1 MTLQRASKIAVVSLA
16 LLAAPAC
23 SKSGPAIPPGDGG
36 DAADGGAPDGESA
49 PAGPSFAVGARHDC
63 AIFGGGAVR
72 CWGDNSAGQLG
83 RPPPFDPLAAYSVDL
98 GAGRRAAG
106 IYAGQFHTCA
116 ILDDFA
122 VKCWGDNSFAQ
133 LGLGDLVNRGDG
145 MLAMGDNLPVVDLG
159 TGARAVTLALGGAA
173 SCALLKDGRVKCWG
187 DPYQGA
193 TGHGDI
199 EPRGGVPG
207 TMGDNLPSVDLGSRD
222 GVPFEV
228 KALEAFE
235 YHSFCAILDGG
246 GPSASGLKCWGSND
260 YCELGIG
267 SHEGGLGA
275 EPTSLGNAL
284 PWIDIGTTAAG
295 TVRKAV
301 AMAAGFQSICVLGDD
316 GVVKCWG
323 TNRSG
328 ELGLGTTGDPRSCVP
343 EDMGNA
349 GLVALP
355 APAKAIAARREH
367 VCALLTTGQ
376 VTCWGVNTYGE
387 LGTGDTN
394 ARLSPSE
401 PLVFESGFTPARL
414 ALGDDHACAL
424 SADDRVKCWGSN
436 QYGQL
441 GAPAD
446 GDRLAPGPDLQLHG
460 PPVAALAA
468 GADHTCALLARG
480 VVKCWGR
487 NTAGQLGLGDTT
499 NRGDGPNQMGDAL
512 PAVELGATATA
523 VAAGAAHT
531 CARLA
536 SGAVLCWGANESGQ
550 LGQGSTMSSLVPG
563 APVNLPGP
571 AVTLAAGDDFSC
583 ATLMDGRVFCWGAGG
598 RGQLGTGD
606 RTDRPAPATAV
617 ALPGKAQGV
626 AAGGHHAC
634 ARLENQTVA
643 CWGANDVGQLGLGDQ
658 EDRPRPA
665 VVTLGSAHALAVASR
680 QGTTCALLDDHRV
693 TCWGDNTRGQ
703 LGLGDARERDAPPPT
718 PLDLGTARRASAIAV
733 GAEFACALLDTRQ
746 AKCWG
751 DNLTNQLGAPLR
763 GLAYGD
769 GVNEMGD
776 FLAAAVQG
784 GGRAVTA
791 LAAGRGHACALLDTG
806 DLRCWGDNAQGQLGV
821 GDAVAHSLFDHPSS
835 VVDLGTPA
843 P

>member
-1 MTLQRASKIAVVSLA
+1 MTPLRASKIAVGMWA
-16 LLAAPAC
+16 LTVAIAC
-23 SKSGPAIPPGDGG
+23 SKSAPSGDGG
-36 DAADGGAPDGESA
+36 ADADGGAPDGGDVS
-49 PAGPSFAVGARHDC
+49 PPGPSFAVGARHNC

-83 RPPPFDPLAAYSVDL
+83 RPPSFDPLATYSVDL
-98 GAGRRAAG
+98 GVGRRASG
-106 IYAGQFHTCA
+106 VYAGQFHTCA
-116 ILDDFA
+116 TLEDGA
-122 VKCWGDNSFAQ
+122 LKCWGDNSFAQ

-145 MLAMGDNLPVVDLG
+145 MLAMGDGLPVVDLG
-159 TGARAVTLALGGAA
+159 TGARAVALALGGAA

-207 TMGDNLPSVDLGSRD
+207 TMGDNLPSVNLGSHD

-228 KALEAFE
+228 KAIEAFE

-246 GPSASGLKCWGSND
+246 GPNTSGLKCWGSND

-275 EPTSLGNAL
+275 EATSLGNAL

-295 TVRKAV
+295 AVRKAV

-316 GVVKCWG
+316 GAVKCWG

-328 ELGLGTTGDPRSCVP
+328 ELGLGTIGDPRSCVP

-349 GLVALP
+349 GLVVLP
-355 APAKAIAARREH
+355 APATAIAARKEH
-367 VCALLTTGQ
+367 VCALLATGH
-376 VTCWGVNTYGE
+376 VTCWGVNAHGE
-387 LGTGDTN
+387 LGTGDTAN
-394 ARLSPSE
+394 RLGPSE
-401 PLVFESGFTPARL
+401 PLVFEAGFTPLRL

-424 SADDRVKCWGSN
+424 SAQDRVKCWGSN
-436 QYGQL
+436 EYGQL

-446 GDRLAPGPDLQLHG
+446 GDRLAPGPDVRLRG
-460 PPVAALAA
+460 AAAAALAA
-468 GADHTCALLARG
+468 GTDHTCAILFGGG

-487 NTAGQLGLGDTT
+487 NDEGQLGLGDRT
-499 NRGDGPNQMGDAL
+499 NRGDGPDQMGDAL
-512 PAVELGATATA
+512 PAVALGTAATA
-523 VAAGAAHT
+523 VAAGRAHT

-536 SGAVLCWGANESGQ
+536 SGAVTCWGANDAGQ
-550 LGQGSTMSSLVPG
+550 LGLGTTTSSLVPAA
-563 APVNLPGP
+563 APVALPGP
-571 AVTLAAGDDFSC
+571 AATLAAGDDFTC
-583 ATLMDGRVFCWGAGG
+583 ATLTDGRAFCWGAGG

-606 RTDRPAPATAV
+606 PADRSAPAVAV
-617 ALPGKAQGV
+617 ALPGKARDV
-626 AAGGHHAC
+626 TAGAHHAC

-643 CWGANDVGQLGLGDQ
+643 CWGANDAGQLGLGDQ
-658 EDRPRPA
+658 EDRPRP
-665 VVTLGSAHALAVASR
+665 VIVPLGSARAAAVASR
-680 QGTTCALLDDHRV
+680 QGTTCVLFDDHRT
-693 TCWGDNTRGQ
+693 TCWGANSRGQ
-703 LGLGDARERDAPPPT
+703 LGLGDARDRAAPPAA
-718 PLDLGTARRASAIAV
+718 PLDLGTARRATAIAV
-733 GAEFACALLDTRQ
+733 GGEFACALLDTRQ

-751 DNLTNQLGAPLR
+751 DNLINELGAPLR

-769 GVNEMGD
+769 GPNEMGD

-784 GGRAVTA
+784 GGRTVAA
-791 LAAGRGHACALLDTG
+791 LAAGRAHACALLDTG
-806 DLRCWGDNAQGQLGV
+806 DVRCWGDNGRGQLGL
-821 GDAVAHSLFDHPSS
+821 GDADLHSLFNAPSG
-835 VVDLGTPA
+835 VVDLGKPA